1 MEKDSLNSL
10 KLFLQEDLYLFGEEV
25 DQILDKQNTKE
36 ISTEIL
42 KKEEVET
49 EDSID
54 ELELEDTRIQEVS
67 EPVPPIIRGG
77 FEKGIL
83 ILHEEE
89 ALNDEIM
96 DMLSKI
102 IIAVNQ
108 SMNDVGLLSSKE
120 LEGKSLEDF
129 QAINAHKVIKFGR
142 ISHPINALPIHDY
155 QIKTE
160 GETEYL
166 FADSLTQISMD
177 KALKRKLW
185 DTLRT
190 LFNIS

>member
-10 KLFLQEDLYLFGEEV
+10 KLFLHEELYLLGEEV
-25 DQILDKQNTKE
+25 DLILEKPKSQKISAE
-36 ISTEIL
+36 IIQENPDQF
-42 KKEEVET
+42 
-49 EDSID
+49 EDSKD
-54 ELELEDTRIQEVS
+54 EIEAEESITQEVA
-67 EPVPPIIRGG
+67 EPSPPVIRGG

-89 ALNDEIM
+89 VLSDEIM

-102 IIAVNQ
+102 ITAVNQ
-108 SMNDVGLLSSKE
+108 SMNDIGLLSSKE
-120 LEGKSLEDF
+120 MEGKTLEDF

-142 ISHPINALPIHDY
+142 ISHPINALPIHNY

-160 GETEYL
+160 EETEYL

-177 KALKRKLW
+177 RALKKKLW
-185 DTLRT
+185 ETLKT